1 MNTDKIYTFPEGTLE
16 KELDSFG
23 NKGILQFTVTDKT
36 ILTNKQRLLRFIN
49 LASKKTPE
57 VLFEFLLDIT
67 LLDSETI
74 RAFSNI
80 YCSITILVSPEFF
93 SPKSI
98 LRKTYT
104 KKCGLLNQEGLVF
117 GFLVDLENTVENLS
131 LKAFREGID
140 FLLQQYP
147 NHISV
152 NSSNLKPT
160 AILSTQDIQSLKVFS
175 FGLEVFYTAGRAVP
189 WFLATVAP
197 LKLRPSVFIKDFT
210 EWPNCNNCGLCSKFS
225 IESAQHLDLYILQLS
240 FLTLIFE

>member
-23 NKGILQFTVTDKT
+23 DKGILQFAVTDKT

-140 FLLQQYP
+140 FLSYYVSCALDP
-147 NHISV
+147 LTEGM
-152 NSSNLKPT
+152 NLIMPCMKS
-160 AILSTQDIQSLKVFS
+160 ALKEFLKRTKSKLGVGHVF
-175 FGLEVFYTAGRAVP
+175 
-189 WFLATVAP
+189 
-197 LKLRPSVFIKDFT
+197 
-210 EWPNCNNCGLCSKFS
+210 
-225 IESAQHLDLYILQLS
+225 
-240 FLTLIFE
+240 